1 MANRAPSVFNGAAKT
16 IKQIAHLKA
25 FLPDAFAQA
34 LYQEA
39 QVELKEIKKLT
50 PVDTGALRAS
60 ERVEGPTREGRRIY
74 VTIVAGGP
82 SAPYAFI
89 VHEDLEAFH
98 KYGQA
103 KYIEQPLSEALP
115 YFPARIAKRIDMNEG
130 IRA

>member
-1 MANRAPSVFNGAAKT
+1 MAGYSIFRGADNALADLKKLRLVAPDRFG
-16 IKQIAHLKA
+16 
-25 FLPDAFAQA
+25 QA

-39 QVELKEIKKLT
+39 QVELKEIKRLT

-60 ERVEGPTREGRRIY
+60 ERVEGPVREGRRIY

-89 VHEDLEAFH
+89 VHEDTEAFH

-103 KYIEQPLSEALP
+103 KFIDQPLAESAP
-115 YFPARIAKRIDMNEG
+115 YMAERIAKRIDLNEKG
-130 IRA
+130 